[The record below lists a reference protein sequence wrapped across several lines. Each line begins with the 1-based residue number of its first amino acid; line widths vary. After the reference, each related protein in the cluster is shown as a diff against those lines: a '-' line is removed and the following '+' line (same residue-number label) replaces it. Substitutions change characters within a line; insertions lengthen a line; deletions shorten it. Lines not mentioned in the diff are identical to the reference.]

1 VRSPSARV
9 DLRYAPCALRYAIF
23 YLVMHELSVT
33 EQLLNVVL
41 EHARKASA
49 KQVLKVN
56 VVVGDLTGFVSESI
70 QFYFDILSKGTEA
83 EKAALDI
90 TRIPNRVRCRD
101 CKKEFQPDG
110 GDWRCPDCGGPIEEV
125 LGGRE
130 LYVESIEV
138 E

>member
-1 VRSPSARV
+1 
-9 DLRYAPCALRYAIF
+9 
-23 YLVMHELSVT
+23 MHELSVT

-49 KQVLKVN
+49 KKVLKVT
-56 VVVGDLTGFVSESI
+56 VVVGELTGFVDESI
-70 QFYFDILSKGTEA
+70 QFYFDLLSKGTEA
-83 EKAALDI
+83 EKASLAI
-90 TRIPNRVRCRD
+90 TRIPSRVRCRE
-101 CKKEFQPDG
+101 CRKEFQPDG
-110 GDWRCPDCGGPIEEV
+110 VDWICPHCGGFIEEV